1 MNKQTKII
9 KTIYKH
15 CVINAVATAAATIQ
29 THDQEQEQRQEPE
42 PEQEQIQP
50 NQYIIRQ
57 LQSVLMQS
65 SINHKTEI
73 MKEPD
78 IKFAHIYCKINK
90 LSGQVSGPLIE
101 YYIKEKYGMTKNCA
115 SLCIGD
121 LQHHETALEIK
132 ISLGGKECNKFNF
145 VQIRMNHICEYL
157 LTAYYL
163 DQSNVEMLGELF
175 IFKLNKTDIKQVIL
189 QYGGYAHGTI
199 KKLGII
205 TQADLDSASDKEYAF
220 RPKYGDECWKMLLPY
235 RVAEICI

>member
-29 THDQEQEQRQEPE
+29 THDQEQEQRQVPE

-101 YYIKEKYGMTKNCA
+101 YYIK
-115 SLCIGD
+115 
-121 LQHHETALEIK
+121 
-132 ISLGGKECNKFNF
+132 
-145 VQIRMNHICEYL
+145 
-157 LTAYYL
+157 
-163 DQSNVEMLGELF
+163 
-175 IFKLNKTDIKQVIL
+175 
-189 QYGGYAHGTI
+189 
-199 KKLGII
+199 
-205 TQADLDSASDKEYAF
+205 
-220 RPKYGDECWKMLLPY
+220 
-235 RVAEICI
+235 